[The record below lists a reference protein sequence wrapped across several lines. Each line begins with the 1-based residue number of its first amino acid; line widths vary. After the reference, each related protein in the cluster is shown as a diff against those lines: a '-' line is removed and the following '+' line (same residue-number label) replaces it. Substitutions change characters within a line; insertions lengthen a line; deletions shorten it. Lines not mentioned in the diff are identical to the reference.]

1 MDQAARMFPGTR
13 AVVLTVW
20 TSVHETARAARL
32 ALPDDVIEDAAH
44 TLDAA
49 ADEAARATARAEP
62 NVVSTI
68 LRTADEQDAI
78 CVVVGSRG
86 ISRLRSALLGSVSN
100 AVVHQCRRPVLV
112 IHDSDLEHD
121 GGAHA

>member
-1 MDQAARMFPGTR
+1 M
-13 AVVLTVW
+13 
-20 TSVHETARAARL
+20 
-32 ALPDDVIEDAAH
+32 
-44 TLDAA
+44 
-49 ADEAARATARAEP
+49 
-62 NVVSTI
+62 
-68 LRTADEQDAI
+68 
-78 CVVVGSRG
+78 VVGSRG